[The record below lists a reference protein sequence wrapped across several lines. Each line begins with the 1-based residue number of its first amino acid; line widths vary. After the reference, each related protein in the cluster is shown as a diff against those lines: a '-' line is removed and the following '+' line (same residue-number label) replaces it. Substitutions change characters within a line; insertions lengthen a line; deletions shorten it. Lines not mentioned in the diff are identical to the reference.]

1 MVRGGLPGKVT
12 SDPRLERHKGGSC
25 RNTGEERPFVSG
37 NEQEVVEWRE
47 EGKEVDSLEET
58 MGTDL

>member
-1 MVRGGLPGKVT
+1 MT

-37 NEQEVVEWRE
+37 NEQEVVAWRE
-47 EGKEVDSLEET
+47 EGTEVDSLEET
-58 MGTDL
+58 MGPDL